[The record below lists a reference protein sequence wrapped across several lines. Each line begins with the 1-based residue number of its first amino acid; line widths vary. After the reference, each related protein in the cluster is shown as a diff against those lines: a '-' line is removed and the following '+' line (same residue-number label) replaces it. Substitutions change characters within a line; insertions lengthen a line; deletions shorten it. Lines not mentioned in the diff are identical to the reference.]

1 MVFLRF
7 LRAVRR
13 SLPAIVPLMRDVRV
27 PGWLKVAVVA
37 LAVLIVS
44 PLDVFGDIP
53 VLGLLDD
60 AALLALLA
68 NAFVMLAARHT
79 AEAAV
84 VREEAPMKRAT
95 PVLYRLPR

>member
-1 MVFLRF
+1 MFFMRF

-13 SLPAIVPLMRDVRV
+13 SLPQVVPLMRDALV
-27 PGWLKVAVVA
+27 PGWLKVATVA

-44 PLDVFGDIP
+44 PLDLFGDIP

-68 NAFVMLAARHT
+68 NAFVAFAARY
-79 AEAAV
+79 AVQSAV
-84 VREEAPMKRAT
+84 VRSEPPMKRAT